1 VDEACSGS
9 FAFQRVRCVWRVGHA
24 SPYSDIGSRQR
35 PACVSLMSVELWMY
49 TYPSQTAIFP
59 TLRLLRST
67 MSEVLQGSTSVFLC
81 LCLGRG
87 A

>member
-1 VDEACSGS
+1 MKRAAAVLLFKGRV
-9 FAFQRVRCVWRVGHA
+9 AFGAWATPV
-24 SPYSDIGSRQR
+24 PYSDIGSRQR
-35 PACVSLMSVELWMY
+35 PACEFDECRTVDVHL
-49 TYPSQTAIFP
+49 PSQTAIFP

-81 LCLGRG
+81 LCLGPG